1 MVFSVSTLR
10 TRKTVYVGV
19 LEFVAPEH
27 TIVLPFW
34 LFSELGLNEGEMI
47 RLGIADFLPKA
58 NFAKIRP
65 HKTEFIELPD
75 PRAIL
80 EIHLRNFVCLTKNE
94 TITLNFMNKD
104 YQIDILELKPENQYN
119 TGIIIDTDL
128 FLDFAPPLD
137 YVEP

>member
-1 MVFSVSTLR
+1 
-10 TRKTVYVGV
+10 
-19 LEFVAPEH
+19 
-27 TIVLPFW
+27 
-34 LFSELGLNEGEMI
+34 MI
-47 RLGIADFLPKA
+47 RLGIADYLEKA
-58 NFAKIRP
+58 NFVQIRP

-104 YQIDILELKPENQYN
+104 YQLDILDLKPDCSYN

-137 YVEP
+137 YVEPKKQEPSKVE

>member
-1 MVFSVSTLR
+1 MIFSVSTLR

-27 TIVLPFW
+27 SIILPFW
-34 LFSELGLNEGEMI
+34 LFRELGLNEGETI

-58 NFAKIRP
+58 NFVQIRP
-65 HKTEFIELPD
+65 HKTAFIELPD

-94 TITLNFMNKD
+94 TITLNFMGND
-104 YQIDILELKPENQYN
+104 Y
-119 TGIIIDTDL
+119 
-128 FLDFAPPLD
+128 
-137 YVEP
+137 